1 MRFSNQITGILCM
14 LASSA
19 SFVLNDSFIKLAAT
33 GLPTFQ
39 LLFIRAYVACV
50 IGAIMITLMGQW
62 RALPGVFEPR
72 TILRGLAET
81 GAAFCFTIALFQM
94 PLANIFAISQT
105 IPLFLILGAALFY
118 RDHLGLLQILLII
131 LGFGGA
137 LIVARPDFS
146 NLSPAILFAFA
157 SVLCIATRD
166 LIGRGVPTHI
176 PVIVVTVATSA
187 LVGIAAGLLHFT
199 TESWVVMQPRQLL
212 YVTAAG
218 IFIALGQVGVLQ
230 LRGVECRL
238 RLLHFRGNTKR
249 AGSVR
254 HWSYRGDRPCFGAR
268 QPAASRLHVI
278 NLNRALDLDRHW
290 VAEAVFGFDTGGHA
304 HPAFGDA
311 ILLHI
316 GFFDAVKPNADLVLQ
331 NRFAEMRAARI
342 NAQVIWQGWFGVG
355 HRANSSNILHS
366 I

>member
-1 MRFSNQITGILCM
+1 MRFSNQITGIVCM

-218 IFIALGQVGVLQ
+218 IFIALGQVGV
-230 LRGVECRL
+230 VM
-238 RLLHFRGNTKR
+238 
-249 AGSVR
+249 A
-254 HWSYRGDRPCFGAR
+254 Y
-268 QPAASRLHVI
+268 
-278 NLNRALDLDRHW
+278 
-290 VAEAVFGFDTGGHA
+290 
-304 HPAFGDA
+304 
-311 ILLHI
+311 
-316 GFFDAVKPNADLVLQ
+316 
-331 NRFAEMRAARI
+331 RFASTTTIAPLFYSFAVWSVASGYFI
-342 NAQVIWQGWFGVG
+342 FGETPSVLALSG
-355 HRANSSNILHS
+355 IGLIVVTGLALVHVNQRRHAST
-366 I
+366 